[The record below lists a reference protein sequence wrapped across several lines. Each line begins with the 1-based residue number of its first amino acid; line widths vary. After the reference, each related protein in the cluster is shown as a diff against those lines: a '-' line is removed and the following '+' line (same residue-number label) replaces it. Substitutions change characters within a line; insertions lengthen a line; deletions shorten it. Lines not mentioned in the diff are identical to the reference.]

1 MILDEK
7 IISER
12 ILEEL
17 KNKSEINK
25 VRYKNIRSKDIERV
39 IRYFIKTIIR
49 FIKLGYS
56 VNLPV
61 YRVYQKKMNIYITPK
76 ERDIVT
82 RQFRMV
88 TRRSNYRDYAGI
100 VLSDERSNNKK
111 EK

>member
-17 KNKSEINK
+17 KNKSEINQ

-49 FIKLGYS
+49 FIKFTEYP
-56 VNLPV
+56 NL
-61 YRVYQKKMNIYITPK
+61 MNIYITPK

-100 VLSDERSNNKK
+100 VLSDERLKNKK